1 MKQIFLFMIMIS
13 TAMMT
18 ACVDSF
24 SPNITK
30 YEEVFVVDGELT
42 NLPGPYVVK
51 LSKSYKL
58 NQKTGEPV
66 KGAQLKILEN
76 TGLEV
81 ELSEISDGTYSTTN
95 NPFQG
100 VIGNSYKLQIKL
112 NDETYES
119 DFETLKTPIPI
130 DSVYWEYQVH
140 DNQQDGIQLL
150 LDTHDPT
157 NSTHYYAW
165 YLYET
170 WKFIVPIDVAKQPDW
185 KVCYEYK
192 KSTNFNIASSA
203 RRNNDIIER
212 QPLIFCHEETNR
224 LYIRY
229 TTMVRQYA
237 LTEPSYKFLKDII
250 AVNQNQG
257 SLFDPTPSTIIG
269 NIKNLKNKDL
279 PVLGYFL
286 VAGASEKRIFIDR
299 KELPKEYQPT
309 DGFSDCG
316 TRVVLIPI
324 EPVDVN
330 DKYLVD
336 KYKTKPEIV
345 DSLYRIGYSEYERF
359 RVGMGE
365 NLDIVELW
373 QLILAKSVC
382 YNCTLSGEPEV
393 PEFWTEYPNK

>member
-1 MKQIFLFMIMIS
+1 MIFIFVMIS
-13 TAMMT
+13 
-18 ACVDSF
+18 CVESY

-58 NQKTGEPV
+58 YQKSGDPV
-66 KGAQLKILEN
+66 NGAHVKIIEN

-81 ELSEISDGTYSTTN
+81 DLIEEGSGIYTTAD
-95 NPFQG
+95 NPFRG
-100 VIGNSYKLQIKL
+100 VVGNSYKLQIKL
-112 NDETYES
+112 GNEIYES
-119 DFETLKTPIPI
+119 GFEPLNNPIPI

-165 YLYET
+165 YLDET
-170 WKFIVPIDVAKQPDW
+170 WKFIVPIDVAQHPDW
-185 KVCYEYK
+185 KICYRYN
-192 KSTNFNIASSA
+192 KSTNFNIATSA
-203 RRNNDIIER
+203 RRNNDIVER
-212 QPLIFCHEETNR
+212 HPLIFCNEETNR

-237 LTEPSYKFLKDII
+237 LTETSYKFLKDII
-250 AVNQNQG
+250 TVNQNQG
-257 SLFDPTPSTIIG
+257 TLFDPTPSSIIG
-269 NIKNLKNKDL
+269 NIKNIKDKDL

-309 DGFSDCG
+309 DGFNDCG
-316 TRVVLIPI
+316 TQVVLIPI
-324 EPVDVN
+324 EPVDTK

-336 KYKTKPEIV
+336 RFKTNPNIV
-345 DSLYRIGYSEYERF
+345 DSLYRMGYTEYERY

-365 NLDIVELW
+365 REDIVYLW
-373 QLILAKSVC
+373 QLNLAKTMC
-382 YNCTLSGEPEV
+382 YNCTMSGKSEV
-393 PEFWTEYPNK
+393 PVFWTEYPNK